1 MSRVLTDL
9 MQRCRFRW
17 AVCQLDA
24 LRRCFPSGIRHALNE
39 LPKSLD
45 ETYDRILLGIAEE
58 RQEYAQ
64 RLFRCLA
71 ESIRPLCV
79 EELAEVL
86 AIRFDAGEVP
96 NYNVNWRLQNAEEAV
111 LSACSSLITIVDADT
126 SRIVQFSHFSVKEY
140 LTSGRLANA
149 EKHISQY
156 HIVPHSAHTT
166 LAQASLSVLLAL
178 DDQIDKERMK
188 DFPLAVYAAHYWV
201 DHAQFEDVCSR
212 IKVAMEQLF
221 DPAEPHF
228 SAWVWIY
235 DIDHRFREMMFDARP
250 TRPEAAPLYY
260 ATLCG
265 FRDLVEH
272 LIVTYPRDI
281 HAMGGVHVTAL
292 HTAIVK
298 GNIEIMKLLLDH
310 GADVAVLGCEDFTPL
325 REASRR
331 GRLDMMIL
339 LLERHADVNTQD
351 MYGWTPLT
359 AASVEGDLEVVQV
372 LLHHG
377 AAVDFC
383 DSDGW
388 AALNSASRHG
398 HLDITRLL
406 LQNGAGVDSRTNGGW
421 TPLAT
426 ASRRGHLDVVRLL
439 LQHGAGVDTRN
450 NDGWTPLA
458 IAAQDGHLDVI
469 RLLLQ
474 HGSGVD
480 VRNNDGWTPLAI
492 ASQDGHLDVIR
503 LLLQSGAGMG
513 SLTNRGN
520 TPLAIASRDGHLDV
534 IRLLLQHGSGVDTRN
549 NDGWTPLAIASRDG
563 HLDVIRLLLQNDAS
577 VDSRSNHGWTPLAI
591 ASERGHVDI
600 ARLFLQG
607 GAAVNASPNNGWS
620 LSTGM
625 SSLLLLYCAA
635 ISSSPIISKSRNQR
649 LFYTSSPG
657 IR

>member
-1 MSRVLTDL
+1 